1 MKNNTSIVLI
11 LLVAPYLYL
20 FPHTFQFIEMGN
32 DFELLYY
39 SYKKYIFEFVK
50 IGELPLWSPSEAL
63 GYTLIFNPFAQYFY
77 LPSWLLYSLGLL
89 IGDLS
94 KHTYFLYT
102 IFGLSIYNVGQYF
115 WLRKLNI
122 DKKYCLLA
130 TIITCFGLKL
140 TEILRFPNAVH
151 TFAWFPWIL
160 YSITLSLQNSKT
172 IKSSIIIL
180 ISTLM
185 VLTAGYPYYILYG
198 FILFSF
204 YFFFINI
211 PKVKVQIGHNFV
223 KNSFHKSFFTCL
235 LPALIAF
242 LIVLPWFSG
251 ISDVMEI
258 TRDRNLNDI
267 KFSYILGS
275 SFLDQVGSWIL
286 PPISIA
292 EGHYYFGAI
301 ISMLIMY
308 YFYCFFTGK
317 INNSIE
323 KYFLIF
329 FLVFFIFNFQI
340 AAPKSSLIFDS
351 LWSNFEIFQNFRAF
365 CRMNILL
372 VPLMS
377 VLICYSIKNLD
388 DNPVNKKDLLIASL
402 VCFIIISLQF
412 YFIEISKS
420 TTWYWKLYQGDRLDY
435 AAFFASLKLQL
446 ASLILK
452 SYNNYIYSIFFLLSL
467 LVFVL
472 SNYIKKKVSFYLLIL
487 TFVIGELFILA
498 NLQWAIPKGY
508 YDENGY
514 NALNLEPL
522 DNLRDSFSKR
532 RVSTIVKGNTY
543 FRNQKKFN
551 VNYVDQLGIDTHS
564 RLYDKYF
571 NRSGEF
577 KKEIDEETRNYVKM
591 FWSLDQYNEKI
602 FFSNSLNHKDINNF
616 MKEVLENK
624 KNKEHV
630 IKYDKKIYNGNQILI
645 ETNTKKD
652 GYITFLDNWSP
663 GWDLYVNN
671 KKQEIDKLFNT
682 YKSAE
687 IKAGKNIIFFRYAPW

>member
-1 MKNNTSIVLI
+1 MKNNLSIIFI
-11 LLVAPYLYL
+11 LVIAPYLYL

-160 YSITLSLQNSKT
+160 YSITLSLQNSKI
-172 IKSSIIIL
+172 IKSSIIIF
-180 ISTLM
+180 ISTFM
-185 VLTAGYPYYILYG
+185 VLTAGYLYYILYG

-211 PKVKVQIGHNFV
+211 PKVKIQIGHNFV

-329 FLVFFIFNFQI
+329 FLVFFIFHFQI
-340 AAPKSSLIFDS
+340 AAPESSIIFNF
-351 LWSNFEIFQNFRAF
+351 LWSKLEIIQSFRAYS
-365 CRMNILL
+365 RMNVLL

-388 DNPVNKKDLLIASL
+388 ENIINKKDLFVVLFITL
-402 VCFIIISLQF
+402 VVISLQF
-412 YFIEISKS
+412 YFIEISQSK
-420 TTWYWKLYQGDRLDY
+420 TGYWTYWQENRLDI
-435 AAFFASLKLQL
+435 AAYFASQKIQL
-446 ASLILK
+446 ASIILK

-467 LVFVL
+467 SVFAV
-472 SNYIKKKVSFYLLIL
+472 SNQIKKKV
-487 TFVIGELFILA
+487 T
-498 NLQWAIPKGY
+498 
-508 YDENGY
+508 
-514 NALNLEPL
+514 
-522 DNLRDSFSKR
+522 
-532 RVSTIVKGNTY
+532 
-543 FRNQKKFN
+543 
-551 VNYVDQLGIDTHS
+551 
-564 RLYDKYF
+564 
-571 NRSGEF
+571 
-577 KKEIDEETRNYVKM
+577 
-591 FWSLDQYNEKI
+591 
-602 FFSNSLNHKDINNF
+602 
-616 MKEVLENK
+616 
-624 KNKEHV
+624 
-630 IKYDKKIYNGNQILI
+630 
-645 ETNTKKD
+645 
-652 GYITFLDNWSP
+652 
-663 GWDLYVNN
+663 
-671 KKQEIDKLFNT
+671 
-682 YKSAE
+682 
-687 IKAGKNIIFFRYAPW
+687 